1 MPKIKEDI
9 MSRDQ
14 RKLRNLVKVGILSA
28 MSFILM
34 FIQFPIPIAPPFM
47 KVDLADVPALIGG
60 FSMGP
65 VYGVLIQLIKNLLN
79 LTKTS
84 TGGVGEISNFIVG
97 GLFVFIS
104 ASIYQRNKTK
114 KTATIALIVG
124 MLVMTFAATFSNAF
138 VIFPLYGKI
147 MGVGMDTFVQ
157 TTAKVNGLVKSYFSL
172 MVFAI
177 VPFNLVKGTI
187 EILVTKL
194 LYKHVS
200 GILHDRR

>member
-1 MPKIKEDI
+1 

-14 RKLRNLVKVGILSA
+14 IKLRNLVKVGILSA
-28 MSFILM
+28 MSFLLM
-34 FIQFPIPIAPPFM
+34 FVQFPIPIAPPFM

-84 TGGVGEISNFIVG
+84 TGGVGEMSNFIVG
-97 GLFVFIS
+97 ALFVFV
-104 ASIYQRNKTK
+104 ASFIYQKKKTK
-114 KTATIALIVG
+114 KTATIGLILG
-124 MLVMTFAATFSNAF
+124 MLVMTLVATFSNAF
-138 VIFPLYGKI
+138 VIFPLYGKV
-147 MGVGMDTFVQ
+147 MGIPMEAFVDM
-157 TTAKVNGLVKSYFSL
+157 TRKVNGLVKSYFSL

-187 EILVTKL
+187 EIIVTKL

-200 GILHDRR
+200 DILHDR

>member
-1 MPKIKEDI
+1 
-9 MSRDQ
+9 MSHDQ
-14 RKLRNLVKVGILSA
+14 KKLRNLVKVGILSA

-34 FIQFPIPIAPPFM
+34 FVQFPIPVAPPFM

-65 VYGVLIQLIKNLLN
+65 VYGVLIQLIKNVLN

-104 ASIYQRNKTK
+104 ASIYKKNKTK
-114 KTATIALIVG
+114 KNATIAMVCG
-124 MLVMTFAATFSNAF
+124 VLVMTLAATFSNAF
-138 VIFPLYGKI
+138 VIFPLYGKA
-147 MGVGMDTFVQ
+147 MGVDMSAFVSMAHK
-157 TTAKVNGLVKSYFSL
+157 TNALVNSYFTMML
-172 MVFAI
+172 FAI
-177 VPFNLVKGTI
+177 VPFNLIKGFI

-200 GILHDRR
+200 SILHDRR

>member
-1 MPKIKEDI
+1 

-14 RKLRNLVKVGILSA
+14 IKLRNLVKVGILSA

-84 TGGVGEISNFIVG
+84 TGGVGEMSNFIVG
-97 GLFVFIS
+97 GLFVFV
-104 ASIYQRNKTK
+104 ASFIYQKKKSK
-114 KTATIALIVG
+114 KTATIGLILG
-124 MLVMTFAATFSNAF
+124 MLVMTLVATFSNAF
-138 VIFPLYGKI
+138 VIFPLYGKA
-147 MGVGMDTFVQ
+147 MGIPMEAFVDM
-157 TTAKVNGLVKSYFSL
+157 TSKVNGLVKSYFSL

-187 EILVTKL
+187 EIIVTKL

-200 GILHDRR
+200 DILHDR

>member
-1 MPKIKEDI
+1 

-14 RKLRNLVKVGILSA
+14 IKLRNLVKVGILSA

-34 FIQFPIPIAPPFM
+34 FVQFPIPIAPPFM

-84 TGGVGEISNFIVG
+84 TGGVGEMSNFIVG
-97 GLFVFIS
+97 ALFVFV
-104 ASIYQRNKTK
+104 ASFIYQKKKTK
-114 KTATIALIVG
+114 KTATIGLILG
-124 MLVMTFAATFSNAF
+124 MLVMALVATFSNAF
-138 VIFPLYGKI
+138 VIFPLYGKA
-147 MGVGMDTFVQ
+147 MGIPMEAFVDM
-157 TTAKVNGLVKSYFSL
+157 TSKVNGLVKSYFSL

-187 EILVTKL
+187 EIIVTKL

-200 GILHDRR
+200 DILHDR

>member
-1 MPKIKEDI
+1 
-9 MSRDQ
+9 MSHDQ
-14 RKLRNLVKVGILSA
+14 KKLRNLVKVGILSA

-34 FIQFPIPIAPPFM
+34 FVQFPIPVAPPFM

-65 VYGVLIQLIKNLLN
+65 VYGVLIQLIKNVLN

-104 ASIYQRNKTK
+104 ASIYKKNKTK
-114 KTATIALIVG
+114 KNATIAMVCG
-124 MLVMTFAATFSNAF
+124 VLVMTLAATFSNAF
-138 VIFPLYGKI
+138 VIFPLYGKA
-147 MGVGMDTFVQ
+147 MGVDMSAFVAMAHK
-157 TTAKVNGLVKSYFSL
+157 TNALVNSYFTMML
-172 MVFAI
+172 FAI
-177 VPFNLVKGTI
+177 VPFNLIKGFI

-200 GILHDRR
+200 SILHDRK

>member
-65 VYGVLIQLIKNLLN
+65 IYGVLVQLIKNLLN

-104 ASIYQRNKTK
+104 ASIYQRKKTK
-114 KTATIALIVG
+114 RTATIALIAG
-124 MLVMTFAATFSNAF
+124 MLIMTLTATISNAF

-147 MGVGMDTFVQ
+147 MGIGMDTFVQ
-157 TTAKVNGLVKSYFSL
+157 MTQKVNGLVNSYFTL
-172 MVFAI
+172 MIFAI
-177 VPFNLVKGTI
+177 VPFNLVKAII
-187 EILVTKL
+187 EIFVTKL
-194 LYKHVS
+194 LYKRVS
-200 GILHDRR
+200 RILHEK

>member
-1 MPKIKEDI
+1 
-9 MSRDQ
+9 MSHDQ
-14 RKLRNLVKVGILSA
+14 KKLRNLVKVGILSA

-34 FIQFPIPIAPPFM
+34 FVQFPIPVAPPFM

-65 VYGVLIQLIKNLLN
+65 VYGVLIQLVKNVLN

-104 ASIYQRNKTK
+104 ASIYKKNKTK
-114 KTATIALIVG
+114 KNATIAMVCG
-124 MLVMTFAATFSNAF
+124 VLVMTLAATFSNAF
-138 VIFPLYGKI
+138 VIFPLYGKA
-147 MGVGMDTFVQ
+147 MGVDMSAFVAMAHK
-157 TTAKVNGLVKSYFSL
+157 TNALVNSYFTMML
-172 MVFAI
+172 FAI
-177 VPFNLVKGTI
+177 VPFNLIKGFI

-200 GILHDRR
+200 SILHDRR

>member
-1 MPKIKEDI
+1 

-65 VYGVLIQLIKNLLN
+65 IYGVLVQLIKNLLN

-104 ASIYQRNKTK
+104 ASIYQRKKTK
-114 KTATIALIVG
+114 RTATIALIAG
-124 MLVMTFAATFSNAF
+124 MLIMTLTATISNAF

-147 MGVGMDTFVQ
+147 MGIGMDTFVQ
-157 TTAKVNGLVKSYFSL
+157 MTQKVNGLVNSYFTL
-172 MVFAI
+172 MIFAI
-177 VPFNLVKGTI
+177 VPFNLVKAII
-187 EILVTKL
+187 EIFVTKL
-194 LYKHVS
+194 LYKRVS
-200 GILHDRR
+200 RILHEK

>member
-1 MPKIKEDI
+1 

-14 RKLRNLVKVGILSA
+14 IKLRNLVKVGILSA

-34 FIQFPIPIAPPFM
+34 FVQFPIPIAPPFM

-84 TGGVGEISNFIVG
+84 TGGVGEMSNFIVG
-97 GLFVFIS
+97 ALFVFV
-104 ASIYQRNKTK
+104 ASFIYQKKKTK
-114 KTATIALIVG
+114 KTATIGLILG
-124 MLVMTFAATFSNAF
+124 MLVMTLVATFSNAF
-138 VIFPLYGKI
+138 VIFPLYGKA
-147 MGVGMDTFVQ
+147 MGIPMEAFVDM
-157 TTAKVNGLVKSYFSL
+157 TSKVNGLVKSYFSL

-187 EILVTKL
+187 EIIVTKL

-200 GILHDRR
+200 DILHDR

>member
-1 MPKIKEDI
+1 

-14 RKLRNLVKVGILSA
+14 IKLRNLVKVGILSA

-34 FIQFPIPIAPPFM
+34 FVQFPIPIAPPFM

-84 TGGVGEISNFIVG
+84 TGGVGEMSNFIVG
-97 GLFVFIS
+97 ALFVFV
-104 ASIYQRNKTK
+104 ASFIYQKKKTK
-114 KTATIALIVG
+114 KTATIGLILG
-124 MLVMTFAATFSNAF
+124 MLVMTLVAIFSNAF
-138 VIFPLYGKI
+138 VIFPLYGKS
-147 MGVGMDTFVQ
+147 MGIPMEAFVDM
-157 TTAKVNGLVKSYFSL
+157 TSKVNGLVKSYFSL

-187 EILVTKL
+187 EIIVTKL

-200 GILHDRR
+200 DILHDR

>member
-1 MPKIKEDI
+1 

-14 RKLRNLVKVGILSA
+14 IKLRNLVKVGILSA

-34 FIQFPIPIAPPFM
+34 FVQFPIPIAPPFM

-84 TGGVGEISNFIVG
+84 TGGVGEMSNFIVG
-97 GLFVFIS
+97 ALFVFV
-104 ASIYQRNKTK
+104 ASFIYQKKKTK
-114 KTATIALIVG
+114 KTATIGLILG
-124 MLVMTFAATFSNAF
+124 MLVMALVATFSNAF
-138 VIFPLYGKI
+138 VIFPLYGKA
-147 MGVGMDTFVQ
+147 MGIPMEAFVDM
-157 TTAKVNGLVKSYFSL
+157 TRKVNGLVKSYFSL

-187 EILVTKL
+187 EIIVTKL

-200 GILHDRR
+200 DILHDR

>member
-1 MPKIKEDI
+1 
-9 MSRDQ
+9 MSHDQ
-14 RKLRNLVKVGILSA
+14 KKLRNLVKVGILSA

-34 FIQFPIPIAPPFM
+34 FVQFPIPVAPPFM

-65 VYGVLIQLIKNLLN
+65 VYGVLIQLIKNVLN

-104 ASIYQRNKTK
+104 ASIYKKNKTK
-114 KTATIALIVG
+114 KNATIAMVCG
-124 MLVMTFAATFSNAF
+124 VLVMTLAATFSNAF
-138 VIFPLYGKI
+138 VIFPLYGKA
-147 MGVGMDTFVQ
+147 MGVDMSAFVAMAHK
-157 TTAKVNGLVKSYFSL
+157 TNALVNSYFTMML
-172 MVFAI
+172 FAI
-177 VPFNLVKGTI
+177 VPFNLIKGFL
-187 EILVTKL
+187 EVLVTKL

-200 GILHDRR
+200 SILHDRR

>member
-1 MPKIKEDI
+1 
-9 MSRDQ
+9 MSHDQ
-14 RKLRNLVKVGILSA
+14 KKLRNLVKVGILSA

-34 FIQFPIPIAPPFM
+34 FVQFPIPVAPPFM

-65 VYGVLIQLIKNLLN
+65 VYGVLIQLIKNVLN

-104 ASIYQRNKTK
+104 ASIYKKNKTK
-114 KTATIALIVG
+114 KNATIAMVCG
-124 MLVMTFAATFSNAF
+124 VLVMTLAATFSNAF
-138 VIFPLYGKI
+138 VIFPLYGKA
-147 MGVGMDTFVQ
+147 MGVDMSAFVAMAHK
-157 TTAKVNGLVKSYFSL
+157 TNALVNSYFTMML
-172 MVFAI
+172 FAI
-177 VPFNLVKGTI
+177 VPFNLIKGFI
-187 EILVTKL
+187 EMLVTKL

-200 GILHDRR
+200 SILHDRR

>member
-1 MPKIKEDI
+1 

-14 RKLRNLVKVGILSA
+14 IKLRNLVKVGILSA

-34 FIQFPIPIAPPFM
+34 FVQFPIPIAPPFM

-84 TGGVGEISNFIVG
+84 TGGVGEMSNFIVG
-97 GLFVFIS
+97 ALFVFV
-104 ASIYQRNKTK
+104 ASFIYQKKKTK
-114 KTATIALIVG
+114 KTATIGLILG
-124 MLVMTFAATFSNAF
+124 MLVMTLVATFSNAF
-138 VIFPLYGKI
+138 VIFPLYGKA
-147 MGVGMDTFVQ
+147 MGIPMEAFVDM
-157 TTAKVNGLVKSYFSL
+157 TRKVNGLVKSYFSL

-187 EILVTKL
+187 EIIVTKL

-200 GILHDRR
+200 DILHDR

>member
-1 MPKIKEDI
+1 
-9 MSRDQ
+9 MSHDQ
-14 RKLRNLVKVGILSA
+14 KKLRNLVKVGILSA

-34 FIQFPIPIAPPFM
+34 FVQFPIPVAPPFM

-65 VYGVLIQLIKNLLN
+65 VYGVLIQLIKNVLN

-104 ASIYQRNKTK
+104 ASIYKKNKTK
-114 KTATIALIVG
+114 KNATIAMVCG
-124 MLVMTFAATFSNAF
+124 VLVMTLAATFSNAF
-138 VIFPLYGKI
+138 VIFPLYGKA
-147 MGVGMDTFVQ
+147 MGVDMSAFVAMAHK
-157 TTAKVNGLVKSYFSL
+157 TNALVNSYFTMML
-172 MVFAI
+172 FAI
-177 VPFNLVKGTI
+177 VPFNLIKGFI

-200 GILHDRR
+200 SILHDRR